1 MQRSNPTPNVHF
13 LTFGAGPDFQHSL
26 SKIKTEAHTIPLFN
40 HVHAWGEQKLT
51 KDESFWGNHG
61 EFISRNKRGWG
72 YWIWKPYV
80 VLQVLEN
87 INEDDIIVYADCGC
101 QLNNTPNALNR
112 LAEYIEIARTSPHGI
127 LSFVGKHPDL
137 VESRFTKM
145 DTALAMHSA
154 SDNFLDTKQ
163 LIATTFVVRK
173 CVASMNLFRSYYD
186 TCCANKYHLINDA
199 PSVVENR
206 PNFIE
211 HRHDQSIFSLL
222 RKKTGTDTIIDETY
236 WAPDWEKRGSD
247 FPIWARRR
255 KLA

>member
-80 VLQVLEN
+80 VLQLLEN

-112 LAEYIEIARTSPHGI
+112 LAEYIEI
-127 LSFVGKHPDL
+127 
-137 VESRFTKM
+137 
-145 DTALAMHSA
+145 HSMISA
-154 SDNFLDTKQ
+154 DNSDNSNGLLLEFNSLDLRLDTNKAKIEKYKRDIEKIGEKLGEKSTKENPFSAAAIAGIVIGSLF
-163 LIATTFVVRK
+163 LIAIIVFIVRR
-173 CVASMNLFRSYYD
+173 V
-186 TCCANKYHLINDA
+186 
-199 PSVVENR
+199 
-206 PNFIE
+206 
-211 HRHDQSIFSLL
+211 
-222 RKKTGTDTIIDETY
+222 
-236 WAPDWEKRGSD
+236 
-247 FPIWARRR
+247 
-255 KLA
+255 